1 MYILLLLVIL
11 FYLLSQSSSLL
22 YSAQIKSRGGF
33 YSCTFTPYT
42 DSSYMITGINRDNII
57 DSESDIRDLI
67 MQRYL

>member
-11 FYLLSQSSSLL
+11 FLLSQSSSLL
-22 YSAQIKSRGGF
+22 YPAQIKNRGGF

-57 DSESDIRDLI
+57 DSESDIRDVI

>member
-11 FYLLSQSSSLL
+11 FLLSQSSSLL
-22 YSAQIKSRGGF
+22 YSAQIKNRGGF

-57 DSESDIRDLI
+57 DSENDIRDVI